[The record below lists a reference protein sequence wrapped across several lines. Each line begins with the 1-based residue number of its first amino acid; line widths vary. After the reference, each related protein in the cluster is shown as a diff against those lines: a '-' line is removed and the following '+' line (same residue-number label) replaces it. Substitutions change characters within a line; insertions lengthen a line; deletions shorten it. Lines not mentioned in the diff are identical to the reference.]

1 VPEEGA
7 VPHLELSLTEP
18 ATSRS
23 RPSARTSLGRWAKA
37 VADATEP
44 SLIIN
49 ADAVVV
55 ALSPA
60 CHEMLGL
67 QEPAIGQRLLDVLRL
82 LDFSAAGIALDEGE
96 VSKIPP
102 LLALASGRLA
112 RGLLRVECRD
122 GACTLDAIATP
133 LLDGTR
139 PTGSLTFFSSV

>member
-1 VPEEGA
+1 
-7 VPHLELSLTEP
+7 VPHLEISLSEP
-18 ATSRS
+18 STSRP
-23 RPSARTSLGRWAKA
+23 RASARTSLSTWAQA
-37 VADATEP
+37 VADAAEP

-49 ADAVVV
+49 SKAIVV

-67 QEPAIGQRLLDVLRL
+67 DGAAVDQKLLDVLRL
-82 LDFSAAGIALDEGE
+82 LDFSSPGVALDQGE

-122 GACTLDAIATP
+122 GPCTLDAVAAP
-133 LLDGTR
+133 LLDESGLA
-139 PTGSLTFFSSV
+139 GSLTFFSPV

>member
-18 ATSRS
+18 AASRS
-23 RPSARTSLGRWAKA
+23 RPSARTSLSRWAKA
-37 VADATEP
+37 VADAAEP
-44 SLIIN
+44 SLVIN
-49 ADAVVV
+49 AKAVVV

-67 QEPAIGQRLLDVLRL
+67 DSPAIGQRLLDVLRP
-82 LDFSAAGIALDEGE
+82 LDFSAAGVALDQGE

-133 LLDGTR
+133 LHDGSGA
-139 PTGSLTFFSSV
+139 TGSLTFFSRV